1 MSEMTWFITGASS
14 GFGRELTQRLLRRGD
29 HVAAT
34 ARTPERLSDL
44 AAEFGDRLWT
54 AALDVT
60 DTAALR
66 TVVNK
71 AFADLDRIDVVVSNA
86 GYGTFG
92 AAEELT
98 DESIDHGLAT
108 NLVAPIQLT
117 RAVLPHLRAQGSGR
131 IIQLSTMGGQVAFP
145 GSSLYHASKWGIEG
159 FFESVIAEVA
169 PFDIGVTIVE
179 PGGARTNFGRSLSI
193 APALN
198 AYALGPV
205 GQVRQFVEAPQGVT
219 ENAPGD
225 PGKIAEAIIA
235 SVDVSPAPRRL
246 ALGSDAYQAM
256 HAALASRL
264 AELEAG
270 RTLALSTDV
279 TS

>member
-1 MSEMTWFITGASS
+1 
-14 GFGRELTQRLLRRGD
+14 
-29 HVAAT
+29 
-34 ARTPERLSDL
+34 
-44 AAEFGDRLWT
+44 
-54 AALDVT
+54 
-60 DTAALR
+60 
-66 TVVNK
+66 
-71 AFADLDRIDVVVSNA
+71 
-86 GYGTFG
+86 
-92 AAEELT
+92 
-98 DESIDHGLAT
+98 
-108 NLVAPIQLT
+108 
-117 RAVLPHLRAQGSGR
+117 
-131 IIQLSTMGGQVAFP
+131 
-145 GSSLYHASKWGIEG
+145 LYHASKWGIEG